1 MQEREA
7 SGAAYVNY
15 NGQDISLVELR
26 EKLNRAADG
35 VEIPA
40 FTPPSQPIHE
50 PEPETDRPLTQIE
63 HDVEAFEERFKGL
76 IGDMTALHDNK
87 RKRYTGAADPLEN
100 YLMCSEWIARILM
113 QQYPDAAEFVRSRG
127 AMFAMIAR
135 HGEKFQRLV
144 TMVGQDDF
152 LDPDQG
158 EGEGISDTL
167 MDISIIAFLEEIE
180 AWRLREREKN

>member
-1 MQEREA
+1 MEDDRE
-7 SGAAYVNY
+7 
-15 NGQDISLVELR
+15 
-26 EKLNRAADG
+26 
-35 VEIPA
+35 
-40 FTPPSQPIHE
+40 F
-50 PEPETDRPLTQIE
+50 TQIE
-63 HDVEAFEERFKGL
+63 KDVMAFEDRFEGL
-76 IGDMTALHDNK
+76 IGQMTDLHDNK

-113 QQYPDAAEFVRSRG
+113 QQFPEAAEFVRSRG
-127 AMFAMIAR
+127 ALFAMIAR

-152 LDPDQG
+152 IDPNQG

-180 AWRLREREKN
+180 SWRLRERAKAAEVQPLGNGKGKWVDPNA

>member
-1 MQEREA
+1 MQDRSSKEA
-7 SGAAYVNY
+7 P
-15 NGQDISLVELR
+15 LVGLR
-26 EKLNRAADG
+26 ARLHRAGDG
-35 VEIPA
+35 VEIP
-40 FTPPSQPIHE
+40 PPNQPAVDQQVDDRAGE
-50 PEPETDRPLTQIE
+50 PTQIE
-63 HDVEAFEERFKGL
+63 KDVDAFEERFQGL

-144 TMVGQDDF
+144 TMVGQEDF
-152 LDPDQG
+152 TDPTQG
-158 EGEGISDTL
+158 EGEGIRDTL
-167 MDISIIAFLEEIE
+167 MDIAIIAFLEEIE
-180 AWRLREREKN
+180 AWRLRERAKATEVQPLG